1 MTTEML
7 VKVETWPAKLEVMAV
22 SVMVLVPPQE
32 EAEDPVDDVLVEEVP
47 NEEEVDAE
55 SEVELVPSIND

>member
-32 EAEDPVDDVLVEEVP
+32 EAEYPVDDVLVEEVP

-55 SEVELVPSIND
+55 SEVELVSSIND